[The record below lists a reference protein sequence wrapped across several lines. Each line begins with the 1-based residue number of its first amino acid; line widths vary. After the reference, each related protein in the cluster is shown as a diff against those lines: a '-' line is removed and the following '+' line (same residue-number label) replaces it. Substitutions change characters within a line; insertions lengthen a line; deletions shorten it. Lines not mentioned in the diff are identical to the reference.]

1 MNTNILNEINNYKLI
16 FDVTIE
22 METLDDVDKII
33 KK

>member
-22 METLDDVDKII
+22 MEILDDVDKII

>member
-16 FDVTIE
+16 FDVTTE
-22 METLDDVDKII
+22 MEILDDVDKII

>member
-1 MNTNILNEINNYKLI
+1 MNTNILNKINNYKLI

-22 METLDDVDKII
+22 MEILDDVDKII